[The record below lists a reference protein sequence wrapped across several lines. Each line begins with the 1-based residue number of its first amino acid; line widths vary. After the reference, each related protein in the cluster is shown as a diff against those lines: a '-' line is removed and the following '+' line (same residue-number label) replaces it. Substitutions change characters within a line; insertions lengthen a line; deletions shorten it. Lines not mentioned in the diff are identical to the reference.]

1 MMAGPTT
8 QASTAIGAVTDAQ
21 MARIFFKE
29 YWLELA
35 GARRSPAATV
45 CLSCHSA
52 SRRRQ
57 VAHIARRARDR
68 RVSYAHWVI
77 RMSACRVMCGGIE
90 WPYRVRMVKN
100 GIDEAHR

>member
-35 GARRSPAATV
+35 GASTLAGSDCVFVMSLSVATKTG
-45 CLSCHSA
+45 CAHRPTGSRWPA
-52 SRRRQ
+52 SRTP
-57 VAHIARRARDR
+57 I
-68 RVSYAHWVI
+68 
-77 RMSACRVMCGGIE
+77 G
-90 WPYRVRMVKN
+90 
-100 GIDEAHR
+100 